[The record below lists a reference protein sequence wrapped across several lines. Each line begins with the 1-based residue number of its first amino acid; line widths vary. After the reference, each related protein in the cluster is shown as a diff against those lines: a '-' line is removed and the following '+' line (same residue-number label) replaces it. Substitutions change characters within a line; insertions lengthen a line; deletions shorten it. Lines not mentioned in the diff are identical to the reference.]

1 MKKYI
6 VKVKEI
12 SYGSMLIEANS
23 QEEAESLAEYKY
35 QRGFT
40 NWSEGDYDLEVSEI
54 EKDRGDAR

>member
-12 SYGSMLIEANS
+12 SYGNMEIEANS

-35 QRGFT
+35 HRGFT
-40 NWSEGDYDLEVSEI
+40 NWSDSDYELEVT